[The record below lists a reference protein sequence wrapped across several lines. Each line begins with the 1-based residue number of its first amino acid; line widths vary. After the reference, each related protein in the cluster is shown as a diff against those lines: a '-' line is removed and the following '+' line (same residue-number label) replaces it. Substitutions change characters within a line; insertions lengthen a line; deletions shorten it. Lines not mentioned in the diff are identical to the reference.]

1 VNAATRFALIA
12 ACLIVCA
19 AGFAFSHLA
28 RGRPSIDGGDDH
40 LGATDLGGDY
50 QFAADALQ
58 KPSFKELESLIRHEG
73 TAMAAHARIEFG
85 SVKMEQRTAVVEVL
99 FFAPDGQVR
108 PFLYKLAPENNSW
121 KVVSAQRMWFV
132 PRSHL
137 LRGVRV

>member
-1 VNAATRFALIA
+1 MNAATRFAVTA

-19 AGFAFSHLA
+19 VGFVFSHLA
-28 RGRPSIDGGDDH
+28 HGRASINGDGGH
-40 LGATDLGGDY
+40 LGATGLGGDY
-50 QFAADALQ
+50 QFAADVLQ
-58 KPSFKELESLIRHEG
+58 KPSFKELESAIRRER
-73 TAMAAHARIEFG
+73 TAVSAHARIEFG

-99 FFAPDGQVR
+99 FFAPDGRVR

>member
-1 VNAATRFALIA
+1 MA

-19 AGFAFSHLA
+19 AGFVFAHLA
-28 RGRPSIDGGDDH
+28 HGRASVSGDDQ
-40 LGATDLGGDY
+40 LCATDLGGDY
-50 QFAADALQ
+50 QFAVDASR
-58 KPSFKELESLIRHEG
+58 KPSFKELESVIRHEG

-85 SVKMEQRTAVVEVL
+85 SVKMEEHTAVVEVL
-99 FFAPDGQVR
+99 FFAPGGKVV

-137 LRGVRV
+137 LRGVRA